1 MAEEETA
8 AGLRSPEMMGT
19 GLNQRLVMSAL
30 NSKFKALVNT
40 ESVDNELR
48 LLNISISILC
58 SVSYLFSDLFCMYRF
73 KL

>member
-8 AGLRSPEMMGT
+8 AGWRSPEMMGT

-30 NSKFKALVNT
+30 NSEFKALVST

-48 LLNISISILC
+48 LLNISIFILC
-58 SVSYLFSDLFCMYRF
+58 SVSYLFSDLF
-73 KL
+73 